1 MHREMF
7 AGAVLL
13 GAAGLVLIFFSD
25 RFERIA
31 GPRFRRALGKTEAQ
45 SGGWSPRLW
54 FWLGIAMTAFAALM
68 IVRSLS

>member
-1 MHREMF
+1 MF
-7 AGAVLL
+7 VGAVVL
-13 GAAGLVLIFFSD
+13 GVAGLILIFFGE

-31 GPRFRRALGKTEAQ
+31 GPHFWKALGKPEAQ